1 MARPLTMKARAV
13 RYFWGLSAALMLLF
27 CAQPGCAQNLPGQPR
42 TAAEYDDPRLARGFA
57 GLSRSVGI
65 AEVTVGWLTLPG
77 ALVCAERSAGQC
89 RKGDTS
95 FDLELWEVYRF
106 DRRFAFGA
114 GALLGLIPTTDASR
128 NEPEGIARGIA
139 RNHARSYFTLEGT
152 LRHYPYVGEGVEL
165 WWGVSGGL
173 AVVSDR
179 FQVSSKNS
187 DLALVGQE
195 SPIRTEGGTIGLLAG
210 AEFWLAPHWSLGT
223 VFRYGNWFLPK
234 TAAKDPLLDEAS
246 LTGRNTMFSLG
257 ISLAYRVPL

>member
-1 MARPLTMKARAV
+1 MKPPKPN
-13 RYFWGLSAALMLLF
+13 YFWGLSAALMVLCCTL
-27 CAQPGCAQNLPGQPR
+27 PGQAQNLPGQPK

-57 GLSRSVGI
+57 ALSRSVGI
-65 AEVTVGWLTLPG
+65 AEVGVGWLTLPG
-77 ALVCAERSAGQC
+77 ARVCSERSSGSGC

-114 GALLGLIPTTDASR
+114 GALLGLIPTTDAPKNDPAGVER
-128 NEPEGIARGIA
+128 D
-139 RNHARSYFTLEGT
+139 HARSYLTLEGM
-152 LRHYPYVGEGVEL
+152 LRHYPYVGESVEL

-179 FQVSSKNS
+179 FQVSNKNS
-187 DLALVGQE
+187 DLALVGQRGVT
-195 SPIRTEGGTIGLLAG
+195 IRSEGGTIGLVGG
-210 AEFWLAPHWSLGT
+210 AEFWLAQHWSLGT
-223 VFRYGNWFLPK
+223 VLRYGNWFLPK

-257 ISLAYRVPL
+257 ISLAYRIPL

>member
-1 MARPLTMKARAV
+1 MTARAM
-13 RYFWGLSAALMLLF
+13 RWPWGLCAAFGLLF
-27 CAQPGCAQNLPGQPR
+27 CALPAGAQNLPGHPK
-42 TAAEYDDPRLARGFA
+42 TAETYDDPRLARGFA
-57 GLSRSVGI
+57 ALSRSVGI
-65 AEVTVGWLTLPG
+65 AEVAVGWLTLPG
-77 ALVCAERSAGQC
+77 AAVCSERSTGSGC

-106 DRRFAFGA
+106 DRRLAFGA
-114 GALLGLIPTTDASR
+114 GALLGLIPTTDAPR
-128 NEPEGIARGIA
+128 NDRGGVARD
-139 RNHARSYFTLEGT
+139 HARSYLTLEGT
-152 LRHYPYVGEGVEL
+152 LRHYPYVGESVEL

-187 DLALVGQE
+187 DLALVGQRGVT
-195 SPIRTEGGTIGLLAG
+195 IRTEGGTIGLVGG
-210 AEFWLAPHWSLGT
+210 AEFWLAQHWSLGT

-257 ISLAYRVPL
+257 ISLAYRIPL